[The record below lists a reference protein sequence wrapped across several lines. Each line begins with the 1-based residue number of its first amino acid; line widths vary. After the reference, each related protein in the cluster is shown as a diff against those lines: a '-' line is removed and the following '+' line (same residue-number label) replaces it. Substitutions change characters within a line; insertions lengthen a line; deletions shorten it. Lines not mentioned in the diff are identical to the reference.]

1 MGKRIVVLEGDVVRK
16 RINIGSKNEHEA
28 TVLVTGDGEFKLRRK
43 AGHPF
48 SDPEVDRLV
57 GKRVRVEGFVSA
69 SQFIMERYE
78 VL

>member
-1 MGKRIVVLEGDVVRK
+1 VELEGDVVRK

-28 TVLVTGDGEFKLRRK
+28 TVLVTGDGELKLRRRS
-43 AGHPF
+43 GHPF

-57 GKRVRVEGFVSA
+57 GKRIRVEGFVSA

-78 VL
+78 VLS